1 MVINKE
7 LKKINFKLFIN
18 RCEKVNNN
26 ILYELKNYKINNVLR
41 QKIQFNKRVAKKKQ
55 ITQFLTIQNNNSY
68 INKFFYNN

>member
-41 QKIQFNKRVAKKKQ
+41 QKIQFNRRVAKKKQ